1 VRDISPNREQC
12 NIPPTRSGGGSCFSA
27 YSSAFR
33 NFIHLINRMAKP
45 ITRIFWIALRSVIL
59 IPRHLAHHVFGAPI
73 VSMSSNSMTHR
84 DPVQPTP
91 LQQILYSHSPTPR
104 PSLLVDGLAP
114 TATSME
120 YIISPYPNPR
130 QRRVGAIIRCS
141 TAPSSLP
148 IFATARQVLGS
159 TVSALRHGF

>member
-1 VRDISPNREQC
+1 M
-12 NIPPTRSGGGSCFSA
+12 FSA

-59 IPRHLAHHVFGAPI
+59 IPLPPPAASLSTPRLRAPI